1 MPIHKRIISGFKK
14 LAPFVTPFITGGPV
28 AGVLGVAGALVGG
41 RREEQVQVQQATARV
56 AGPIL
61 SPSRFAPQPQL
72 AVDPAV
78 SAADTQRDIDRI
90 VSEIRKGS
98 RSRSNVPPRL
108 KRAVDA
114 ALGSFVFGQVPGAPM
129 AAPGRPG
136 ETAITRWQAEVLAG
150 TRSFDNFPPGVTSA
164 MKRQLAARVL
174 KKLGPGFLPPSF
186 RPGAAVAAPEQVAAR
201 RPFQPISVQP
211 ISFQFGGLMPVRQ
224 FGQPSIEPTFAQFG
238 AVGIPAAGPAIAGV
252 PAISTASVVE
262 LFAAVMR
269 KSGISAGVRA
279 IATWIRGNPATAGA
293 LALSAGLTAD
303 QLLDDI
309 SEKAM
314 IKSITG
320 GVVLSRNDLK
330 GFNRT
335 VRVAKKLKVFARR
348 APRRARS
355 VPGHRHTVRSHR

>member
-1 MPIHKRIISGFKK
+1 MPIHKKIIRGFKSI
-14 LAPFVTPFITGGPV
+14 LPVITPALSLIPGGGLITSIAGTLLGGTRQ
-28 AGVLGVAGALVGG
+28 VLEATAGALTGIS
-41 RREEQVQVQQATARV
+41 AL
-56 AGPIL
+56 P
-61 SPSRFAPQPQL
+61 PSRFRPQPQL

-90 VSEIRKGS
+90 VAEIRAGS

-108 KRAVDA
+108 KSSVDA
-114 ALGSFVFGQVPGAPM
+114 ALGSFVFGQAPR
-129 AAPGRPG
+129 ALTPTPVGRPG
-136 ETAITRWQAEVLAG
+136 DTAITRWQAEVLAG
-150 TRSFDNFPPGVTSA
+150 TRSFDNFPPNVTSA

-174 KKLGPGFLPPSF
+174 KKLGPSFLPPSF
-186 RPGAAVAAPEQVAAR
+186 RPGAAVAAPEQVAAQ
-201 RPFQPISVQP
+201 RPFQQFRLGAPI
-211 ISFQFGGLMPVRQ
+211 MPVRQ
-224 FGQPSIEPTFAQFG
+224 FAQPSIEPTFAQFG
-238 AVGIPAAGPAIAGV
+238 AVGIPGPAIAGV
-252 PAISTASVVE
+252 PAISSASVVG
-262 LFAAVMR
+262 LFAAIMR

-314 IKSITG
+314 VKSITG

-355 VPGHRHTVRSHR
+355 LPGHRHSVRSHR